1 MAELLL
7 ELLSEEIPARMQA
20 RAAADLKRLVTDEI
34 KKEKLTFTAVEAYV
48 TPRRLAL
55 VVDGLPEKQPDDVKE
70 RKGPRV
76 GASDKAIQGFLKAAG
91 LESLDACEV
100 RADPKK
106 GDYYVAIQRRV
117 GRETSRVL
125 VDVLQ
130 SAISKLPWPKS
141 MRWADY
147 DLRWV
152 RPLHGILA
160 ILDGAEIQL
169 AIDRRGSETYWNP
182 DLGTFEDSYTPEYI
196 EEFATLVAGNRTVGH
211 RFARQDGTFGI
222 HPSPSL
228 PGSSRQSMDPRV
240 KPGGDESEETD
251 SISVTSFADYKAK
264 LRDAKVMLDP
274 AERREVIRAGAEK
287 AAAGASLSL
296 KPDDGLLHEVA
307 GLVEWPVV
315 LLGRI
320 DEDFMDLPPEVLTT
334 TMRSHQRYFSTLD
347 KDGRLAPRFI
357 VVANIE
363 ARDGGREI
371 VAGNERVLRARLA
384 DAKFFWD
391 QDRNSRFESK
401 VPKLAE
407 RIFHA
412 KLGSDRDR
420 VERLRNIASAL
431 SQYVPGATQEAAD
444 RAALLCKADLTA
456 EMVGEFPE
464 LQGVMGRYYA
474 LHDGEPAD
482 VADAMAEHYSPLG
495 PNDDC
500 PSQPVSV
507 CVALADKIDTLVGFF
522 AIDEKPTG
530 SKDPFALRRAALGVI
545 RLIVENGLRVP
556 LAEIFDRSVAIY
568 IEQGVASAGQFDTKE
583 LLDFFADRLKVHLR
597 EKGVRHDLIS
607 AVFSLGG
614 EDDLVRLLARVD
626 ALASF
631 LGTEDGADLLTAF
644 RRAANIVR
652 IEEKRDG
659 AVYGGDADASLL
671 RQEEETILSRSLGD
685 VMPRVAEEIRAERFH
700 EAMSVLAGLR
710 GPVDAFFD
718 HVTVNCDEPELRRN
732 RLRLLSTIR
741 SALNEVA
748 DFSMIEG

>member
-20 RAAADLKRLVTDEI
+20 RAAEDLKRLVTDGL
-34 KKEKLTFTAVEAYV
+34 KKEKLTFTAAEAYV

-55 VVDGLPEKQPDDVKE
+55 VVDGLPEKQPDVVEE

-76 GASDKAIQGFLKAAG
+76 GAPEKAVNGFLKAAG
-91 LESLDACEV
+91 LDSLDACEV
-100 RADPKK
+100 RSDPKK

-125 VDVLQ
+125 VDVLRT
-130 SAISKLPWPKS
+130 AISKLPWPKS

-160 ILDGAEIQL
+160 VLDGVVIQL
-169 AIDRRGSETYWNP
+169 AIDRRGSETYWDP

-196 EEFATLVAGNRTVGH
+196 EKFATLIAGNRTIGH
-211 RFARQDGTFGI
+211 RFAKQDGTFGI
-222 HPSPSL
+222 RPDPSL
-228 PGSSRQSMDPRV
+228 PGLTRQSMGPRV
-240 KPGGDESEETD
+240 KPEGDESGTAGA
-251 SISVTSFADYKAK
+251 ISVTSFADYKAK

-287 AAAGASLSL
+287 AAADAGLSL

-315 LLGRI
+315 LMGRI
-320 DEDFMDLPPEVLTT
+320 DEDFMDLPPEVLSTS
-334 TMRSHQRYFSTLD
+334 MRSHQKYFSVLD
-347 KDGRLAPRFI
+347 KDGKLAPRFI
-357 VVANIE
+357 VVGNIE
-363 ARDGGREI
+363 ARDGGKEI
-371 VAGNERVLRARLA
+371 IAGNERVLRARLS

-391 QDRNSRFESK
+391 QDRKSRLDSK

-420 VERLRNIASAL
+420 VERLRQLATAL
-431 SQYVPGATQEAAD
+431 SQYVPEAPREAAD
-444 RAALLCKADLTA
+444 RAALLCKADLTTD
-456 EMVGEFPE
+456 MVGEFPE

-474 LHDGEPAD
+474 LHDGEPVEIAE
-482 VADAMAEHYSPLG
+482 AIAEHYSPLG
-495 PNDDC
+495 PTDDC
-500 PSQPVSV
+500 PPRPVSV

-522 AIDEKPTG
+522 SIDEKPTG

-556 LAEIFDRSVAIY
+556 LAEIFGRSVAIY
-568 IEQGVASAGQFDTKE
+568 VEQGVSATSQFDTKE

-597 EKGVRHDLIS
+597 EKGVRHDLVS

-659 AVYGGDADASLL
+659 AVYGGDADVSLL
-671 RQEEETILSRSLGD
+671 RQEEETILSRTLGD

-718 HVTVNCDEPELRRN
+718 HVTVNCDEPDLRRN

-748 DFSMIEG
+748 DFSTIEG